1 MNWGGW
7 REFLNMGGYAR
18 YVWGAYGVVALAV
31 VIEIVGVR
39 MRLARAIRAG
49 RTRRARARPRQ

>member
-7 REFLNMGGYAR
+7 REFLQMGGYGR

-31 VIEIVGVR
+31 IIELVGVR
-39 MRLARAIRAG
+39 MRLARAIRAARARG
-49 RTRRARARPRQ
+49 ARARARQ

>member
-7 REFLNMGGYAR
+7 REFLHMGGYAR

-31 VIEIVGVR
+31 LTELVGVR
-39 MRLARAIRAG
+39 MRLARAIRA
-49 RTRRARARPRQ
+49 ARARGARARQRP

>member
-31 VIEIVGVR
+31 LIETVGVR
-39 MRLARAIRAG
+39 IRLARARRLG
-49 RTRRARARPRQ
+49 RARRTQAGGR

>member
-7 REFLNMGGYAR
+7 HEFVNMGGYAR
-18 YVWGAYGVVALAV
+18 YVWGAYGMVALAV

-39 MRLARAIRAG
+39 MRLARALRAG
-49 RTRRARARPRQ
+49 RTRRARVRSRQ